1 MKKIISLLITLA
13 MLIACLPVTVMAE
26 TTVSFAGSG
35 KSSDPYKIETAE
47 QLREMRDFVNSGNG
61 QNDDRKYFVLT
72 DDIDLGGQEWTP
84 IGFTES
90 TNKYAFT
97 GTFDGD
103 GHVIKN
109 FKITE
114 VPTFTNATAT
124 ALPEG
129 TTTVYCNYVGLF
141 GAVQGGTI
149 KNLGVEDVSITV
161 DNKPDKSAINRVG
174 ALVGRLTGTVTN
186 CYAKNITCRKL
197 DSNAGTDMSG
207 FIGVLRGKSTITD
220 CYVNGFDVDAENT
233 GWITAI
239 AFVDAAEGKN
249 NESVITNCYVV
260 NAIKN
265 RVTKF
270 YAFAVDEKGGDKAP
284 TLNNCWSTAV
294 DGSGAVASHSRG
306 NLGATKDQIGEAFTG
321 LSDWQVN
328 DKINGGFPSLG
339 FETVEEGSDYVV
351 AAVVPGDKV
360 YVKLIANNNVSGAQ
374 VYVATY
380 DSNGRLLDVDVAEVV
395 SRDEFTTN
403 VSTSGADTVKVFVWN
418 GNQSPLADAYE
429 GKFINGELVNE

>member
-26 TTVSFAGSG
+26 TTGSFAGSG
-35 KSSDPYKIETAE
+35 TSSDPYKIATAQ
-47 QLREMRDFVNSGNG
+47 QLKEMRDFVNSGDG
-61 QNDDRKYFVLT
+61 KKDDRKYFVLT

-84 IGFTES
+84 IGFTEK
-90 TNKYAFT
+90 TNQYAFT

-124 ALPEG
+124 GISEG
-129 TTTVYCNYVGLF
+129 TTVYCNNVGLF

-149 KNLGVEDVSITV
+149 KNLGVENVSITV
-161 DNKPDKSAINRVG
+161 ENKTKDSATAITRVG

-197 DSNAGTDMSG
+197 DNCAGTNMSG

-220 CYVNGFDVDAENT
+220 CYVNGFDVDTAYTNI
-233 GWITAI
+233 ITAH

-265 RVTKF
+265 SVTNF
-270 YAFAVDEKGGDKAP
+270 YAFAVDEKGGDTAVP

-306 NLGATKDQIGEAFTG
+306 NLGATKAG
-321 LSDWQVN
+321 
-328 DKINGGFPSLG
+328 
-339 FETVEEGSDYVV
+339 VV
-351 AAVVPGDKV
+351 AAMTESAGSTYTVDKNKNAGYPCLSFEKKALVPATSFAGGDGRSADTA
-360 YVKLIANNNVSGAQ
+360 YQIA
-374 VYVATY
+374 T
-380 DSNGRLLDVDVAEVV
+380 AEQLMYMRNLVN
-395 SRDEFTTN
+395 DPTTN
-403 VSTSGADTVKVFVWN
+403 GTYANKYYALTADIDLGGAEWEPIGYD
-418 GNQSPLADAYE
+418 GNKYDNNTYRMFS
-429 GKFINGELVNE
+429 GKFDGKGHV